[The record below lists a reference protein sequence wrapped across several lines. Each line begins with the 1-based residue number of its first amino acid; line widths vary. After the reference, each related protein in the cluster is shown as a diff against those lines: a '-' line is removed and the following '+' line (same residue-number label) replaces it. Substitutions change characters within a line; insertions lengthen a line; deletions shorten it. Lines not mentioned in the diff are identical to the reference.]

1 VSGETYDE
9 QRLANLIATLPPA
22 PDAWVQAAK
31 VMPVALASLDGM
43 VERAKADAA
52 YREQVIAD
60 LEAALAEAGI
70 EPDRHLVNALRR
82 NLTQI

>member
-9 QRLANLIATLPPA
+9 QRLADLIATLAPA
-22 PDAWVQAAK
+22 PAAWVRAAQEL
-31 VMPVALASLDGM
+31 PAARASLDSI
-43 VERAKADAA
+43 VERAQADAA
-52 YREQVIAD
+52 YREQVVAD
-60 LEAALAEAGI
+60 LEAALAAEGI